1 MPIKTEAEIE
11 AKLIQKL
18 QGLGYGK
25 VTINNANDLRQNL
38 RRQLDKLNAAE
49 LEDTLLT
56 DNEFQFILTYLKKGI
71 KVFEKA
77 ERLREWLPVKR
88 ANGKAIH
95 IKFLNIQRWC
105 KNYFQIAHQIT
116 QTDRLPNRYDV
127 TLLINGLPLVQI
139 ELKRSGIEIKEAF
152 KQINRYRRDSYAGED
167 GLFQYVQLFVIS
179 NNVNTKYY
187 ANNDGGIN
195 FKNTSFWADKKN
207 NLMTSLDNFVSE
219 FLKPCHVSKMIC
231 RYTVLTTANQLMVL
245 RPYQYHAAEAIVEMV
260 ETNPTRN
267 GYVWHTTGSGKT
279 LTSFKAAQ
287 ILCDMEKIE
296 KVVFVVDRRD
306 LDYQTTIE
314 FNRFS
319 EGSVDSTT
327 NTNKLVS
334 QFFDVNAKLIV
345 TTIQKLNNA
354 IQRENYL
361 MKMQPLQDKRMV
373 FIFDECHRS
382 QFGDTHTR
390 IKEFFKNKQMIG
402 FTGTPIF
409 QDNHIKVKSK
419 NMQVRFETTEG
430 LFGAPLHKY
439 VITDA
444 IADDNVLPFS
454 VEYAGVSGASES
466 VATDDKKRL
475 ETIADYIIKDYP
487 KKTRNKNFNAIFC
500 VPSIETLT
508 RYYDIFKEKK
518 HHLKVATIFSCSAN
532 EEENDSDIIED
543 APQEIPVNSKEKL
556 NSYIED
562 YNKLF
567 KTNFSAR
574 DAKSFYAYYTDIAK
588 RVKNKEIDLLLVVNM
603 FLTGFD
609 SVTLNT
615 LYVDKNLKHQGLL
628 QAFSRT
634 NRIYNEIKSHGN
646 IVCFRNLKQATDD
659 AIILFANEKAIGQ
672 VLVQDYSHYVTEYN
686 KAYDALKQLVPTI
699 GDIDTIQE
707 EEKQVEFV
715 KAFRDLMRFHNILS
729 GFSDFEQKHL
739 RGSIE
744 EYQGYKTKYIDIYD
758 RAKDD
763 DNDEYTLKQLDFE
776 MELLHSDEINVS
788 YILKLVA
795 NTDDKDSKGREK
807 IFSLINT
814 NLKLRSKRQII
825 ENFMNQRMKPDN
837 DIEENIEE
845 EFGLFLRDEKERE
858 FLLLCETEKL
868 DKTKIKKLIADY
880 HYYGEKPLDTEIAKS
895 FIENLKFLER
905 REKVKKTWKLLYEF
919 IQKFE

>member
-1 MPIKTEAEIE
+1 MPPPTESEIE
-11 AKLIQKL
+11 AKFIQKL

-25 VTINNANDLRQNL
+25 VAINNADDLRQNL

-49 LEDTLLT
+49 LEDTPLT
-56 DNEFQFILTYLKKGI
+56 DNEFQYILTHLKKGI

-77 ERLREWLPVKR
+77 ERLREWLPLKR
-88 ANGKAIH
+88 ANGKVIH
-95 IKFLNIQRWC
+95 IKFLNVQKWC
-105 KNYFQIAHQIT
+105 KNYFQVAHQIT
-116 QTDRLPNRYDV
+116 QTGRLTNRYDV

-139 ELKRSGIEIKEAF
+139 ELKRTGVELKEAF
-152 KQINRYRRDSYAGED
+152 KQINRYRRDSFAGED

-179 NNVNTKYY
+179 NNINTKYY
-187 ANNDGGIN
+187 ANNDGVIN
-195 FKNTSFWADKKN
+195 FKNTSFWADKENK
-207 NLMTSLDNFVSE
+207 LMTSLDSFVSE
-219 FLKPCHVSKMIC
+219 FLEPCHVSKMIC
-231 RYTVLTTANQLMVL
+231 RYTVLATTNQLMVL
-245 RPYQYHAAEAIVEMV
+245 RPYQYYAVEAIINMV
-260 ETNPTRN
+260 QTNPTKN

-287 ILCDMEKIE
+287 ILCEMEKIE

-314 FNRFS
+314 FNKFS

-334 QFFDVNAKLIV
+334 QFFDVNTKLIV

-361 MKMQPLQDKRMV
+361 VKMQPLQDKRMV

-390 IKEFFKNKQMIG
+390 IKEFFTNKQMIG

-409 QDNHIKVKSK
+409 QDNHIKVKGK
-419 NMQVRFETTEG
+419 DMQVRFETTEG

-454 VEYAGVSGASES
+454 VEYAGMSEANEA

-475 ETIADYIIKDYP
+475 ETIADYIIEDYP
-487 KKTRNKNFNAIFC
+487 RKTRNKNFNAILC
-500 VPSIETLT
+500 VSSIKTLT
-508 RYYDIFKEKK
+508 RYYDIFKEKE
-518 HHLKVATIFSCSAN
+518 HNLKIATIFSCSTN

-543 APQEIPVNSKEKL
+543 ALQEIPVNSKEKL
-556 NSYIED
+556 DSYIQD

-567 KTNFSAR
+567 KANFSAR
-574 DAKSFYAYYTDIAK
+574 DSKSFYTYYTDIAK
-588 RVKNKEIDLLLVVNM
+588 RVKSKEIDLLLVVNM

-615 LYVDKNLKHQGLL
+615 LYVDKNLKYQGLL

-634 NRIYNEIKSHGN
+634 NRIYNETKSHGN
-646 IVCFRNLKQATDD
+646 IVCFRNLKQETDD
-659 AIILFANEKAIGQ
+659 AIILFANKQAIGE

-699 GDIDTIQE
+699 EDIDTTQE
-707 EEKQVEFV
+707 DEQAEFV

-729 GFSDFEQKHL
+729 GFADFEQTHL

-744 EYQGYKTKYIDIYD
+744 EYEGYKTKYIDIYD
-758 RAKDD
+758 KAKDD
-763 DNDEYTLKQLDFE
+763 DNDESTLKQLDFE
-776 MELLHSDEINVS
+776 LELLHSDEINVS

-795 NTDDKDSKGREK
+795 NNNNEDYQGREK
-807 IFSLINT
+807 IT
-814 NLKLRSKRQII
+814 NLISSNIQLRNKRELMEKFINGWKKPSQNAEEII
-825 ENFMNQRMKPDN
+825 KEDFNK
-837 DIEENIEE
+837 
-845 EFGLFLRDEKERE
+845 FLSVEKERE

-880 HYYGEKPLDTEIAKS
+880 HYYSEKPLDTEIAES
-895 FIENLKFLER
+895 FMEELKFLER
-905 REKVKKTWKLLYEF
+905 RQKTKITWKLIYDF
-919 IQKFE
+919 IEKFE